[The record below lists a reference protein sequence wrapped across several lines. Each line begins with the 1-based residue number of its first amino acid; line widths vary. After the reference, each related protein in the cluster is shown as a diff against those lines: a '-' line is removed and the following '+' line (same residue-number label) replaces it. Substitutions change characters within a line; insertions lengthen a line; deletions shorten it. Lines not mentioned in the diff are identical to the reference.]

1 MAYSA
6 FESAFVAIL
15 FTKTTSWD
23 GERTRR
29 RTGCDGERTTTER
42 GPRRE
47 AGYDG
52 ARTEAGGAGYDG
64 AQAAMGLSVK
74 APATA
79 NRYAAISLLIISTSS
94 ISSLAIIRLRL
105 FKPITYR

>member
-6 FESAFVAIL
+6 FENAFVAIL
-15 FTKTTSWD
+15 FTKL
-23 GERTRR
+23 TRWGGKRAR
-29 RTGCDGERTTTER
+29 RGVGAMER
-42 GPRRE
+42 GPRW
-47 AGYDG
+47 AASYNG
-52 ARTEAGGAGYDG
+52 ARTEVELG
-64 AQAAMGLSVK
+64 VK

-79 NRYAAISLLIISTSS
+79 NRYATTSLFAISTSS

>member
-15 FTKTTSWD
+15 FTKL
-23 GERTRR
+23 TRWGGKR
-29 RTGCDGERTTTER
+29 AMER
-42 GPRRE
+42 GPRWA

-52 ARTEAGGAGYDG
+52 ARTEVELG
-64 AQAAMGLSVK
+64 VK

-79 NRYAAISLLIISTSS
+79 NCYATTSLFAISTSS